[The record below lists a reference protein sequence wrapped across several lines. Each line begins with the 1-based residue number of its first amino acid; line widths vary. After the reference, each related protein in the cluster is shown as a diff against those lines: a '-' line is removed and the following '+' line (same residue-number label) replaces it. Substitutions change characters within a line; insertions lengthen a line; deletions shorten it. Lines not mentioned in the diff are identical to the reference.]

1 MDMIHG
7 RASRFAPALTPIA
20 AALISLGLCTPNALA
35 APQGGTVQAGA
46 ATIQQAGPR
55 TQITQT
61 SHRAVIDWR
70 AFGVGAN
77 EQVVFLQPSQQSA
90 TLNRVTGDQLSSIL
104 GRIDATG
111 QVFLIN
117 PHGIVI
123 GNGAQINVGG
133 FIAST
138 ANISNENFMQGRLVF
153 DQPGDP
159 GARIVHQ
166 GTITAA
172 DSGLVALVAP
182 SVQNDGVIQA
192 RLGKV
197 AIGAGDTFT
206 IDLQGDGLINLALSP
221 QHREQ
226 LQATDGHPLISQS
239 GHIEADG
246 GQVVLITAPLAAA
259 VLDEVINMGGSIRA
273 DSVAQQGGRILLLG
287 SGGKVNVGG
296 TLSARGAEAGT
307 QGGAIDVLGDVV
319 QLAGSAHADA
329 GGQAGGGAIHVGG
342 DWQGQGGTYRAKET
356 RVDAGAI
363 LNADAGASGN
373 GGEVVLWSDGNTAFA
388 GQVSAR
394 GGMASGNG
402 GHVEVSGKGSLD
414 FAGEVVASAA
424 HGEAGLLLLDPAY
437 LKIGASEAGLINRVL
452 RTGTSTRLVADVD
465 ITVNSMIDGRGGR
478 SGGGLSMS
486 AGRDVALN
494 QSVVTNGGS
503 INIAAGGAI
512 HSAAGTGL
520 FSQGGS
526 IALAGNAGIVS
537 GDVAADGG
545 SISLASGS
553 GPIHLDGNLVTTGA
567 AKVDVF
573 ARNGSI
579 DASPGTGIYAGTGKV
594 TMAAGNTA
602 SATRLDAAQ
611 IATSGGAVDLTS
623 GAGGMGFRGAV
634 TTRGGAFA
642 AASGG
647 ALDSGPNGI
656 FTLTGPI
663 ALSGSSVTVSGP
675 LITSG
680 DTTLRS
686 TSGDVSL
693 NSPIGKENGNLTIQS
708 AGAVDLNSAILNIAS
723 GALFDVVAEGD
734 IHLNAPI
741 EGRAGTCTGG
751 AVSFASGGNIVLH
764 HNIVTN
770 VGTINISA
778 DRQVL
783 CEPDKHL
790 SSGGSEVSVAGRE
803 GVTTGHV
810 ESVRVDENNNVTG
823 GADISISTQ
832 AGSINLAA
840 DVWSAG
846 SGNVTILADS
856 GSIRSDNDS
865 SMVKI
870 ENGNITAAAGQAIA
884 NVHFFSSNAT
894 LTAAR
899 IDQVSVLFYIDAQL
913 HAFENIT
920 GTDHNPTIAAFQRSN
935 SSLTIESG
943 SSPSTTFN
951 GLREPGG
958 EVIISDAN
966 SPNGITDARQ
976 GCPSIGCPQPGYP
989 SPSPPP
995 SINVLTLDPNLIPDI
1010 PLPDLAADTSGSAV
1024 FDFSQYVESA
1034 GNAGKLSESS
1044 SDTNSE
1050 PDRME
1055 PSLLSF
1061 EGGRG
1066 PGQEADTGR
1075 NAFYGQRLAAFWVLR
1090 IVNDCVPGVTCKPGR
1105 Q

>member
-1 MDMIHG
+1 MDMIHS
-7 RASRFAPALTPIA
+7 RARRFAPALTPIA
-20 AALISLGLCTPNALA
+20 AALISIGLCSPSALA

-46 ATIQQAGPR
+46 ATIQQSGPR

-61 SHRAVIDWR
+61 SHRAIIDWR

-77 EQVVFLQPSQQSA
+77 EQVAFLQPSRQSA

-111 QVFLIN
+111 QVYLVN

-133 FIAST
+133 LIAST
-138 ANISNENFMQGRLVF
+138 ANISNDNFMQGRLVF

-226 LQATDGHPLISQS
+226 LQATGGHPLISQS
-239 GHIEADG
+239 GRIEADG

-273 DSVAQQGGRILLLG
+273 DSVAQQGGRILLFG
-287 SGGKVNVGG
+287 SGGKVNVDG
-296 TLSARGAEAGT
+296 TLSARGAEGGT
-307 QGGAIDVLGDVV
+307 QGGAIDVVGDVV
-319 QLAGSAHADA
+319 QLAGSARADA
-329 GGQAGGGAIHVGG
+329 GGQAGGGVIHVGG

-356 RVDAGAI
+356 RVDAGAG

-388 GQVSAR
+388 GQISAR

-402 GHVEVSGKGSLD
+402 GRVEVSGKGSLD
-414 FAGEVVASAA
+414 FAGDVVANAA

-437 LKIGASEAGLINRVL
+437 LNIGASEAGLINRVL
-452 RTGTSTRLVADVD
+452 RTGTSTRLLADVD

-494 QSVVTNGGS
+494 QTVVTNGGA
-503 INIAAGGAI
+503 INITARGAI

-520 FSQGGS
+520 FSLGGGIS
-526 IALAGNAGIVS
+526 LAGGAGIVS

-553 GPIHLDGNLVTTGA
+553 GPIRLDGNLVTTGA
-567 AKVDVF
+567 ATVAVI

-611 IATSGGAVDLTS
+611 IATSGGAVDLSS
-623 GAGGMGFRGAV
+623 GTGGMGFRGAV

-642 AASGG
+642 ATSGG
-647 ALDSGPNGI
+647 ALDSGQNGI
-656 FTLTGPI
+656 FTLIGPI
-663 ALSGSSVTVSGP
+663 ALTGSSVNVAGP
-675 LITSG
+675 LVTSG

-686 TSGDVSL
+686 TSGYVRL
-693 NSPIGKENGNLTIQS
+693 NSPVGKENGNLTIQS

-723 GALFDVVAEGD
+723 GALFSVVALSD
-734 IHLNAPI
+734 IYVDAPI
-741 EGRAGTCTGG
+741 EGREGTARAG
-751 AVSFASGGNIVLH
+751 AVSLTSRNGNVRLNS
-764 HNIVTN
+764 NIVTN
-770 VGTINISA
+770 GGAIDISA
-778 DRQVL
+778 GAAVL
-783 CEPDKHL
+783 SATEKHGSQSTPRL
-790 SSGGSEVSVAGRE
+790 VSGGGSINVSGTAGVTLNDVQSLIVARNQGSVVDQIISGGSISIASAEGNINLNGAIQSFGRTNEISNDAVISLWAPNGEIIKASSYDVPTAYVGNEFGRIEVVAGTRIGSLDLLAE
-803 GVTTGHV
+803 RVSATVSNPAGFIEDTLVFFNTLAELRAMSFHTTH
-810 ESVRVDENNNVTG
+810 
-823 GADISISTQ
+823 
-832 AGSINLAA
+832 
-840 DVWSAG
+840 
-846 SGNVTILADS
+846 
-856 GSIRSDNDS
+856 
-865 SMVKI
+865 
-870 ENGNITAAAGQAIA
+870 IA
-884 NVHFFSSNAT
+884 
-894 LTAAR
+894 
-899 IDQVSVLFYIDAQL
+899 
-913 HAFENIT
+913 
-920 GTDHNPTIAAFQRSN
+920 
-935 SSLTIESG
+935 
-943 SSPSTTFN
+943 
-951 GLREPGG
+951 
-958 EVIISDAN
+958 
-966 SPNGITDARQ
+966 
-976 GCPSIGCPQPGYP
+976 
-989 SPSPPP
+989 
-995 SINVLTLDPNLIPDI
+995 
-1010 PLPDLAADTSGSAV
+1010 
-1024 FDFSQYVESA
+1024 
-1034 GNAGKLSESS
+1034 
-1044 SDTNSE
+1044 
-1050 PDRME
+1050 
-1055 PSLLSF
+1055 
-1061 EGGRG
+1061 
-1066 PGQEADTGR
+1066 
-1075 NAFYGQRLAAFWVLR
+1075 
-1090 IVNDCVPGVTCKPGR
+1090 
-1105 Q
+1105 